1 LKKFATFSFLFW
13 VVDSKWHVVSKKKF
27 SIDVEQIWQL
37 SFDARTHFHGLSF
50 SGILPQ
56 KPSRVGRQQTRQMFS
71 ALELSC
77 WR

>member
-1 LKKFATFSFLFW
+1 
-13 VVDSKWHVVSKKKF
+13 
-27 SIDVEQIWQL
+27 
-37 SFDARTHFHGLSF
+37 
-50 SGILPQ
+50 LPQ